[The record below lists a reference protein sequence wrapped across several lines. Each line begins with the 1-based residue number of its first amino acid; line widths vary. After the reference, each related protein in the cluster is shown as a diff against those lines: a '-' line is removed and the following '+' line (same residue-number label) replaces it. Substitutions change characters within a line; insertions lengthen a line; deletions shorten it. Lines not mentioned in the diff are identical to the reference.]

1 MNYFIN
7 LHISKIRFFFYF
19 KRKDIFV
26 KVECFYAKKKVLIQ
40 SKSSRKNFKRKYN
53 WIYSDQ
59 DFEKNIF
66 NN

>member
-26 KVECFYAKKKVLIQ
+26 KVECFYAKKQ
-40 SKSSRKNFKRKYN
+40 SFNPVKIVNKKYQNKMQLDLLVIKIFKKY
-53 WIYSDQ
+53 
-59 DFEKNIF
+59 F
-66 NN
+66 